1 MAIRIHVRLT
11 ARLRNQNELI
21 KMIDVSGE
29 KLAGSM
35 RVVEGRKSRGSFMSA
50 SSSEVFAR

>member
-29 KLAGSM
+29 NLAGSM